1 MGISLK
7 NSFFKGFQHKYFL
20 LLKVLHA
27 LQMYFLFY
35 QNVLSNEIWVCWFFD
50 SSIVQLKTIF
60 SNAFKYSFDKSTTWR
75 LMQLKLMSTSPHTSL
90 AILAK
95 KNSTISLLNNLQSSR
110 NIHRKCISSNSN
122 QTFNFSARIK
132 RPKSLTHMWH
142 KTIYFPLETK
152 QRLFWLEF

>member
-50 SSIVQLKTIF
+50 SSIVWLRTVF

-95 KNSTISLLNNLQSSR
+95 KIQPFLYWIIFNLAEIYINIENASR
-110 NIHRKCISSNSN
+110 VI
-122 QTFNFSARIK
+122 QIK
-132 RPKSLTHMWH
+132 RLTSQ
-142 KTIYFPLETK
+142 LESNGQNLSPTCDIKPFIFHLK
-152 QRLFWLEF
+152 QSKGSFD